1 MNRNIIRV
9 GSESRSETKTYT
21 EKERDSLGRDLAGI
35 QSQINDIKN
44 QINGVYAQREQELLA
59 LEKQKSA
66 LEKQAEALSPAIL
79 KGTTTEVYQCDVY
92 EDGVN
97 RIVVR
102 SGFEPTDPK
111 GLVETTPLATAPSE
125 SDGDDDDYSIDPD
138 PNQPEEF

>member
-1 MNRNIIRV
+1 MSTNIIRT

-21 EKERDSLGRDLAGI
+21 DKERDSLGRDLADL
-35 QSQINDIKN
+35 QSQINGIKN

-79 KGTTTEVYQCDVY
+79 KGTVTEVYQCDVY
-92 EDGVN
+92 EDGTN

-111 GLVETTPLATAPSE
+111 GLIETTVLVKTPPKETV
-125 SDGDDDDYSIDPD
+125 
-138 PNQPEEF
+138 QPVEPTLETEEIEENF

>member
-1 MNRNIIRV
+1 MNSNIIRV

-21 EKERDSLGRDLAGI
+21 EKERDSLGRDLADL
-35 QSQINDIKN
+35 QSQINGIKK

-79 KGTTTEVYQCDVY
+79 KGTVTEVYQCDVY
-92 EDGVN
+92 EDGTN

-111 GLVETTPLATAPSE
+111 GLIETTVLVKTPPKETV
-125 SDGDDDDYSIDPD
+125 
-138 PNQPEEF
+138 QPVEPTLETEEIEENF

>member
-1 MNRNIIRV
+1 MNSNIIRV

-21 EKERDSLGRDLAGI
+21 EKERDSLGRDLADL
-35 QSQINDIKN
+35 QSQINGTKN

-79 KGTTTEVYQCDVY
+79 KGTVTEVYQCDVY
-92 EDGVN
+92 EDGQN

-102 SGFEPTDPK
+102 SGFQPTDPA
-111 GLVETTPLATAPSE
+111 GLVETTALVKSSPETTQTAELSE
-125 SDGDDDDYSIDPD
+125 IET
-138 PNQPEEF
+138 EEETEENI